1 MWLCHMI
8 GLLRQC
14 GRPQWPSISLDEA
27 PASLHNC
34 APYAPFIVTFLRK
47 LCFTHSTASHCF
59 CTSTAL
65 PLHFS
70 SCSSASDFL
79 SSLPR
84 SGFRHLPF
92 RSMFTLLVL
101 PLLLALC
108 FQPASATS
116 PSLGFV
122 DPAAI
127 MSSPY
132 PDPGSMLFGNIC
144 QECGIA
150 LYYCAHAPASLL
162 PPNMLS
168 Y

>member
-1 MWLCHMI
+1 VRPPPVAVHFARGGPRHHCTTAHPTPSSSKLLC
-8 GLLRQC
+8 
-14 GRPQWPSISLDEA
+14 
-27 PASLHNC
+27 AS
-34 APYAPFIVTFLRK
+34 FVF
-47 LCFTHSTASHCF
+47 FHSTNLHCF

-70 SCSSASDFL
+70 SCLSASDFL

-101 PLLLALC
+101 ALLLALC

-162 PPNMLS
+162 LPNTLS